1 MADFKE
7 KKTLEEILSDL
18 NKILGKMPDLAD
30 KLKAPEIKPIDFS
43 AIASEK
49 SELSEDIS
57 PVLENKKLEEESKEN
72 LDNDK
77 SHVENKQGNDIS
89 IPEESVKSQANDLN
103 LQNRSEEKKEG
114 SDMSFSAE
122 PEQIN
127 TEEVKEEKEP
137 KVLDN
142 TGDFS
147 VPDIDFLMG
156 LTSSEKNTTSKTE
169 IKEDSSQYEKAEIG
183 GDMLEDNKNN
193 KEGFEIKEDI
203 IPEPEKESVSSE
215 DSSPEAITSPESDK
229 KELSQEVNE
238 NNIGEKTLKIDIS
251 DINEVVENKKDE
263 NISQGPDLSFEIASD
278 ADSRKSENE
287 IAKED
292 AIKEASLE
300 SELEK
305 FTLALEESEKPKES
319 SDKSLEEKTLIFEP
333 SSSAADSQKDMSQE
347 EKTVVFSPSET
358 NRIPS
363 EDRDFTSVSAPEG
376 VLPERIK
383 NVGFIASDRNMLNH
397 VLKTL
402 DEICLSSSDK
412 PMFINRSFIL
422 DYTQDLNSNLINQ
435 KASETSCQAV
445 VAAGE
450 FPHEKIYELETV
462 FSSSNLL
469 FANFKPSDFS
479 KSHAIDF
486 VLDLITR

>member
-1 MADFKE
+1 MSDFKE
-7 KKTLEEILSDL
+7 KKTLDEILSDL

-77 SHVENKQGNDIS
+77 SYVENKQGNDIS
-89 IPEESVKSQANDLN
+89 IPDESLKSEANDLN
-103 LQNRSEEKKEG
+103 LQNQPEEKKED

-127 TEEVKEEKEP
+127 IEEVKEEKEP

-156 LTSSEKNTTSKTE
+156 LTSSEKNTTSKTK

-183 GDMLEDNKNN
+183 GDMPEDNKND
-193 KEGFEIKEDI
+193 KDDFEIKEDI
-203 IPEPEKESVSSE
+203 ISEPEKESASSQEPKSETVSL
-215 DSSPEAITSPESDK
+215 PESDK
-229 KELSQEVNE
+229 NEISQDTND
-238 NNIGEKTLKIDIS
+238 IGEKTLKIDIS
-251 DINEVVENKKDE
+251 DINEVAGNKKDE
-263 NISQGPDLSFEIASD
+263 NISQGPNLNFEITSESD
-278 ADSRKSENE
+278 SQKSENE
-287 IAKED
+287 ISKENS
-292 AIKEASLE
+292 IKDVSLE

-305 FTLALEESEKPKES
+305 FTLASEESEKQKES
-319 SDKSLEEKTLIFEP
+319 PENSSEERTLIFEP
-333 SSSAADSQKDMSQE
+333 SSSAADSQKDTSQE

-363 EDRDFTSVSAPEG
+363 EDRDFTSVSAPESI
-376 VLPERIK
+376 LPERIK

-412 PMFINRSFIL
+412 PMFINRSFVL
-422 DYTQDLNSNLINQ
+422 DYSQELNANLINQ